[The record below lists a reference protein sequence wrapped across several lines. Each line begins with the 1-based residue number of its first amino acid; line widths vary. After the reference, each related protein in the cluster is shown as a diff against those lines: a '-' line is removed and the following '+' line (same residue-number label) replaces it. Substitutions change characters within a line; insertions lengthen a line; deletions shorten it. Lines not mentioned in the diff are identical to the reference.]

1 MFVAVAV
8 LLSIAGICTVH
19 AGETRTN
26 VAFKKPCTMSDQV
39 GDYACTYGNDG
50 NTEAG
55 SCFQTKR
62 SAKNFWR
69 VDLED
74 TYEIVKIKIYSNLD
88 AAERQGNNIR
98 VFIGLEESDVFR
110 TKVGDFQDLLDIQ
123 IIDLPPGT
131 KASYVKI
138 VQTAPEG
145 NLLKLNL
152 CEIQVFSPNS
162 T

>member
-1 MFVAVAV
+1 MFVAVSV
-8 LLSIAGICTVH
+8 LLSIVGTCTVY
-19 AGETRTN
+19 AGEIRTN
-26 VAFKKPCTMSDQV
+26 VAFKKPCKMSEQA
-39 GDYACTYGNDG
+39 GDNPCTYGNDG

-62 SAKNFWR
+62 SDKNFWR
-69 VDLED
+69 VDLGD
-74 TYEIVKIKIYSNLD
+74 TYEIAKIKIYSNLD
-88 AAERQGNNIR
+88 ATERSGKYIR

-131 KASYVKI
+131 KANYVTI

-162 T
+162 